1 MRPEALASSRSA
13 VWPSPVMPALLTR
26 MFSVPVWDAAA
37 VMLAAS
43 VTSRTSSRARALAEQ
58 ARSASS
64 NPVVYAELP
73 GAQHS
78 FDLLSSI
85 RFEAVIDGIQAFTAA
100 IAAPTVN
107 RADRA
112 NQLAPPTR

>member
-1 MRPEALASSRSA
+1 MIVHGDQDTLTPATTARGLA
-13 VWPSPVMPALLTR
+13 
-26 MFSVPVWDAAA
+26 D
-37 VMLAAS
+37 
-43 VTSRTSSRARALAEQ
+43 RARTA
-58 ARSASS
+58 SA
-64 NPVVYAELP
+64 NPVIYAELP

-78 FDLLSSI
+78 FDLFSSI